1 MTDDDPNDYPNDDLL
16 KKMMTLDD
24 DRINDPD
31 DRNDDRN
38 DDPNYDLLKN
48 VDR

>member
-1 MTDDDPNDYPNDDLL
+1 MTLDDDRIMTLTG
-16 KKMMTLDD
+16 MMTLDD

>member
-1 MTDDDPNDYPNDDLL
+1 MMTLDDDRIMTLTG
-16 KKMMTLDD
+16 MMTLDD